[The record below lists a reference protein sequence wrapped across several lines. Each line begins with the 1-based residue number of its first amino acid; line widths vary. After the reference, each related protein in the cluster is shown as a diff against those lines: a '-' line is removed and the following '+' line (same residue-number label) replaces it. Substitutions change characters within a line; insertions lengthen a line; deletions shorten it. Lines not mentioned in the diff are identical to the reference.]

1 MAEQKIV
8 NMYPVAD
15 LQVRVGTEHKVVI
28 VHLPYFT
35 GFGTKQQREH
45 GDHAYCLLPEQAELL
60 RDSLTTA
67 LMQVN
72 PH

>member
-1 MAEQKIV
+1 MAEKFV
-8 NMYPVAD
+8 NMYPVTD
-15 LQVRVGTEHKVVI
+15 VQVRVGTEHKLVV
-28 VHLPYFT
+28 VHLPYIT
-35 GFGTKQQREH
+35 GMGTPQQKEH

-60 RDSLTTA
+60 RDTLTTA